1 MIVDLIPVNIKAGII
16 ALSRYKELHLISYF
30 KSINADNI
38 NHELLPIYYYNKYLT
53 MKIIHKEKYLIL
65 SNEALDQYHQ
75 ELDLAMKTKSLY
87 LRPNLC
93 LDDLSNETGIP
104 IEYVKQIFSEKLNLS
119 FFEYVS
125 KYKID
130 QAKQL
135 LTKINDDHF
144 SISRIAIES
153 GFNTDDSFV
162 ILFKKHTNMSPENYR
177 IKYFNLNPDS
187 NIPIKD

>member
-1 MIVDLIPVNIKAGII
+1 MKTTHKDRDCF
-16 ALSRYKELHLISYF
+16 LSNKMLNQYHKEL
-30 KSINADNI
+30 
-38 NHELLPIYYYNKYLT
+38 E
-53 MKIIHKEKYLIL
+53 
-65 SNEALDQYHQ
+65 
-75 ELDLAMKTKSLY
+75 LAMKTKSLY

-93 LDDLSNETGIP
+93 LNDLSNETGIP
-104 IEYVKQIFSEKLNLS
+104 VEYVKQVFSEKLNLS

-130 QAKQL
+130 QAKRL

-144 SISRIAIES
+144 SISKIAIES

-177 IKYFNLNPDS
+177 IKYFNLNSDS
-187 NIPIKD
+187 NIPIQD